1 MTSPKI
7 DAAPE
12 IAHSRGAEEDLAAVD
27 DASPDRVRGVT
38 QDRWPTGDSGA
49 SSRAH
54 RSRLRTWASSG
65 FAIIVMAVVVMW
77 LVEIIDTV
85 LLDDWLQGGGIH
97 PRRADGLDGIVW
109 APLLH
114 SDFAHV
120 FSNTVPLLVMGG
132 LVSVR
137 GFRYWAI
144 VTGSIVVVGGFFT
157 WLLAG
162 GTNHVGASGVVFG
175 YFGAL
180 LSAAWFERKPATLG
194 AALLAI
200 FLYSGIVALGWL
212 VLLSPSWVPKG
223 DSWDRYTF
231 PPGMSS

>member
-1 MTSPKI
+1 
-7 DAAPE
+7 
-12 IAHSRGAEEDLAAVD
+12 
-27 DASPDRVRGVT
+27 
-38 QDRWPTGDSGA
+38 
-49 SSRAH
+49 
-54 RSRLRTWASSG
+54 
-65 FAIIVMAVVVMW
+65 MAVAVMW

-85 LLDDWLQGGGIH
+85 LLDAWLQGGGIH

-162 GTNHVGASGVVFG
+162 GDNHVGASGVVFG

-180 LSAAWFERKPATLG
+180 LSAAWFERKPAALA

-200 FLYSGIVALGWL
+200 FLYSGIVAGLVPQPGLSWEGHLFGFVAGAVAARVLAEPREYRDPDDPGDVQPWELDEPWLG
-212 VLLSPSWVPKG
+212 
-223 DSWDRYTF
+223 
-231 PPGMSS
+231 

>member
-1 MTSPKI
+1 
-7 DAAPE
+7 
-12 IAHSRGAEEDLAAVD
+12 
-27 DASPDRVRGVT
+27 
-38 QDRWPTGDSGA
+38 
-49 SSRAH
+49 
-54 RSRLRTWASSG
+54 
-65 FAIIVMAVVVMW
+65 MAVGVMW

-85 LLDDWLQGGGIH
+85 VLDDWLQGGGIH

-137 GFRYWAI
+137 GFRYWAV

-162 GTNHVGASGVVFG
+162 GSNHVGASGVVFG

-180 LSAAWFERKPATLG
+180 LSAAWFERKAAALG

-200 FLYSGIVALGWL
+200 FLYSGLVAGLVPQDGLSWEGHLFGFIAGAVAARVMAEPREYRDPDDPGDVQPWELDEPWLG
-212 VLLSPSWVPKG
+212 
-223 DSWDRYTF
+223 
-231 PPGMSS
+231 

>member
-1 MTSPKI
+1 
-7 DAAPE
+7 
-12 IAHSRGAEEDLAAVD
+12 
-27 DASPDRVRGVT
+27 
-38 QDRWPTGDSGA
+38 
-49 SSRAH
+49 
-54 RSRLRTWASSG
+54 
-65 FAIIVMAVVVMW
+65 MAVGVMW

-85 LLDDWLQGGGIH
+85 VLDDWLQGGGIH

-137 GFRYWAI
+137 GFRYWAV

-162 GTNHVGASGVVFG
+162 GSNHVGASGVVFG

-180 LSAAWFERKPATLG
+180 LSAAWFERKAAALG

-200 FLYSGIVALGWL
+200 FLYSGIVAGLVPQDGLSWEGHLFGFIAGAVAARVMAEPREYRDPDDPGDVQPWELDEPWLG
-212 VLLSPSWVPKG
+212 
-223 DSWDRYTF
+223 
-231 PPGMSS
+231 